1 MTPLPTDTAPPTGLV
16 WNYTT
21 LVARPA
27 PASPNNMPCFTVP
40 NIITKSYFNKVV
52 SLLVFSELTEKL
64 AVSRLRKTL
73 SEEARKKR
81 E

>member
-16 WNYTT
+16 RNYTI
-21 LVARPA
+21 LVASPA
-27 PASPNNMPCFTVP
+27 PSPNNVPCFTVP